1 MINFIKS
8 SLIFR
13 KCLVLGVLLLLSIL
27 VGIEYPI
34 NVITKLQLELD
45 TDLDGVLDE
54 NDVCLNTEFGL
65 EVNKTGCSKGQLDD
79 DSDGV
84 EN

>member
-13 KCLVLGVLLLLSIL
+13 KCLVLGVLLLLSIV

-54 NDVCLNTEFGL
+54 NDVCLNTEF
-65 EVNKTGCSKGQLDD
+65 
-79 DSDGV
+79 
-84 EN
+84 